1 MQKPEDSMP
10 ETIDQALDILC
21 HTGPEFG
28 GGLSNHGPM
37 VAEAL
42 VVLGRPEAVAG
53 WVDGYRT
60 RLQDRPEAHRAIARA
75 DWQGALGDFQRAGDW
90 ITFFDEELGDTP
102 WQEVVKTWVPRL
114 APGLMAGA
122 THGLIRTAHAVRSL
136 AGGETPQRIH
146 ELAQGLAYWAARFQ
160 TLPGSPSGKDAG
172 YRPGEAIE
180 HVHRIHGPGFRA
192 RGLIFEQVKGL
203 DNEPSFAGVIDLVS
217 TEGDL
222 LAFVSALTETF
233 AGVYLANQAHLIA
246 FVHTVTAPSALRILA
261 SYLRDAD
268 VRLAARYAWQA
279 CAAIYAW
286 YDNSSSQS
294 GPALAAPDEP
304 VDELID
310 CAIATGDVHA
320 IKFVEVCLRE
330 YRANPKPIYLVAA
343 LDGSDRLGARS

>member
-1 MQKPEDSMP
+1 MP
-10 ETIDQALDILC
+10 ETIDQALDIL
-21 HTGPEFG
+21 HRTGPEFG

-42 VVLGRPEAVAG
+42 VALGRPEAVAG

-60 RLQDRPEAHRAIARA
+60 RLQDRPGSQHAIATA
-75 DWQGALGDFQRAGDW
+75 EWQKALGDFQRAGDW
-90 ITFFDEELGDTP
+90 ITLFDGELSDTLWP
-102 WQEVVKTWVPRL
+102 EVVKTWVPRL

-172 YRPGEAIE
+172 HSPGEAIE
-180 HVHRIHGPGFRA
+180 HVQRIHGPNFRA

-203 DNEPSFAGVIDLVS
+203 DKEPSFAGVVDLVS

-222 LAFVSALTETF
+222 LAFVSSLTETF

-246 FVHTVTAPSALRILA
+246 FVHAVTAPSALRILA
-261 SYLRDAD
+261 PYLREGDA
-268 VRLAARYAWQA
+268 RLAARYAWQA
-279 CAAIYAW
+279 CAAVYAW
-286 YDNSSSQS
+286 YDTSSPQS
-294 GPALAAPDEP
+294 GSALAAPDEP
-304 VDELID
+304 FDELID
-310 CAIATGDVHA
+310 RAIATGDVHA
-320 IKFVEVCLRE
+320 IKFAEVCLRE

-343 LDGSDRLGARS
+343 RDGSDRLGTRS